1 MMKGKFLY
9 KWFAAFAMVWVI
21 SSCDYFDLD
30 INEDPNNPSQTTPD
44 LLLTSAQYNIADN
57 LAGGTNDAQLG
68 FAGILASFDN
78 FNMSNSAF
86 NGIWNNMYAG
96 PLKDLE
102 GIIEVSSVD
111 NNGDGN
117 ADNPHYLAIAQTLKA
132 YVASTM
138 VDLFGDIPY
147 SEALQGDA
155 DNAIKNP
162 NFDTDADVYNACF
175 GLLDQAIANFA
186 LASPVAV
193 RGDAIYGGNITRW
206 RKLANTLKLRLYM
219 QARLAVPNAA
229 TEINKLLAEPGN
241 LINLPAEDFQFQFSK
256 LVAPDNRHPWYQAT
270 YTANANDFTY
280 ILHQPMVEM
289 LEDGDPRFPFYFR
302 RQTSQVLDQSN
313 PSERNTTPCS
323 MTVGCQYGYLVL
335 NDNVRERIFGTTDL
349 TQAQIDFLAGC
360 FGRDRADP
368 AGVPLDGDLR
378 LMPGVYPCGGYYD
391 VASPSLP
398 GTNAAPG
405 GGIFPIITHI
415 NTLYY
420 QIEAILALGSAGDA
434 RALFESAIR
443 KHIDKV
449 VNFGKATDPNSV
461 TPEATDVDAYVATWL
476 DRYDNAASNEAK
488 LNVVMK
494 QLWFS
499 SWGNGYEIYNAMR
512 RTGYPNTIQ
521 QPITPVRNFPL
532 RLPYPQIE
540 LTLNPNASAY
550 SSVVYDQDP
559 IFWDK

>member
-30 INEDPNNPSQTTPD
+30 INEDPNNPSQAAPE
-44 LLLTSAQYNIADN
+44 LLLTSAQYSIAAN
-57 LAGGTNDAQLG
+57 LAGGTNDAQMG
-68 FAGILASFDN
+68 FAGIIASFDN
-78 FNMSNSAF
+78 FNMSNSSF
-86 NGIWNNMYAG
+86 NGIWNNLYAG

-102 GIIEVSSVD
+102 GIIDVADVD
-111 NNGDGN
+111 NNGDGK

-132 YVASTM
+132 YVASTL
-138 VDLFGDIPY
+138 VDLFGDIPF

-155 DNAIKNP
+155 DAAIKNP

-186 LASPVAV
+186 LSSPVAV
-193 RGDAIYGGNITRW
+193 KGDAIYNGNVTRW
-206 RKLANTLKLRLYM
+206 KKFANTLKLRLYV

-241 LINLPAEDFQFQFSK
+241 LITAAADDFQFQFSK
-256 LVAPDNRHPWYQAT
+256 LVAPDNRHPWYQAS
-270 YTANANDFTY
+270 YTSENGFTY

-289 LEDGDPRFPFYFR
+289 LADGDPRFPFYFR
-302 RQTSQVLDQSN
+302 RQSKQVLDQSN

-335 NDNVRERIFGTTDL
+335 NDNVREQIYGTTDL
-349 TQAQIDFLAGC
+349 TQDQIDFLAGC

-378 LMPGVYPCGGYYD
+378 LIPGVYPCGGYYD
-391 VASPSLP
+391 VATPALP
-398 GTNAAPG
+398 GSNKAPG
-405 GGIFPIITHI
+405 GGIFPIITHV

-420 QIEAILALGSAGDA
+420 QIEAVLTLGSAGDA

-449 VNFGKATDPNSV
+449 VNFGKATDANSV
-461 TPEATDVDAYVATWL
+461 SPAATDIDAYVATWL
-476 DRYDNAASNEAK
+476 ERFDNASTNEAK
-488 LNVVMK
+488 LNVAMK
-494 QLWFS
+494 QLWLS
-499 SWGNGYEIYNAMR
+499 SWGNGYEIFNAMR
-512 RTGYPNTIQ
+512 RTGYPSTIQ
-521 QPITPVRNFPL
+521 IPINPVRDFPL
-532 RLPYPQIE
+532 RLPYPQVE

-550 SSVVYDQDP
+550 SSVVYDRDP